1 MSTIQAMRVFV
12 RVAETESF
20 CCVARELNVSNPLVS
35 RAVASLET
43 HLGAPLI
50 NRTTREMSLTDADA
64 RYIGLA
70 AGSDNS

>member
-20 CCVARELNVSNPLVS
+20 CCVARELNVSNALVS
-35 RAVASLET
+35 RAIVLLET
-43 HLGAPLI
+43 YLRTRLI
-50 NRTTREMSLTDADA
+50 NHTTREMSLTDADA

-70 AGSDNS
+70 AGRDNS